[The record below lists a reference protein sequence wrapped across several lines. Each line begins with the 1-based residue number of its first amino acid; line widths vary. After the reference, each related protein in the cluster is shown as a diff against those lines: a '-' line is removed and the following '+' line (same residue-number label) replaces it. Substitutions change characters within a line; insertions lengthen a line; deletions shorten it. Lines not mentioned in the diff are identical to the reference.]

1 MCPCEAV
8 ASVESQRIF
17 VPPCGG
23 MEIVMK
29 KIVVLD
35 AGTLGD
41 DLSLAPL
48 EAEGEVTVYRLSP
61 PETIRERIAGADA
74 VILNKVKIGEAQLPD
89 EGAPGIICVAA
100 TGFDNIDLD
109 ACRRHGVAVANV
121 RGYSSESVMQVT
133 VGLVLSLLNRLPTY
147 CRATADGSYT
157 HGGNANM
164 LTPTYHEVAGL
175 TWGVVGAGKIGT
187 RVADVAR
194 ALGCRI
200 LTNRLHPDGVSV
212 DLETLLRA
220 SDIVT
225 VHTPLTPETR
235 GLIGE
240 PELSMMKD
248 GAILVNM
255 ARGAVTDEAA
265 VARAVIEGKL
275 GALGCVVYSTEPF
288 PENHPYYGIREREN
302 VLLTPHMSWG
312 AYEARARCLSEMIL
326 NMRAFFKGEQRNRVD
341 L

>member
-1 MCPCEAV
+1 MSDRCPPFFTKGIAE
-8 ASVESQRIF
+8 
-17 VPPCGG
+17 
-23 MEIVMK
+23 MK

-41 DLSLAPL
+41 DLSLLPL

-61 PETIRERIAGADA
+61 PETVRERITGADA
-74 VILNKVKIGEAQLPD
+74 VILNKVKIGEDQLP
-89 EGAPGIICVAA
+89 EVGAPGIICVAA

-109 ACRRHGVAVANV
+109 ACRKHGVAVANV
-121 RGYSSESVMQVT
+121 RGYSSDSVAQVT
-133 VGLVLSLLNRLPTY
+133 VGLVLSLITHLPAY
-147 CRATADGSYT
+147 CKATADGSYT
-157 HGGNANM
+157 CGGNANM
-164 LTPTYHEVAGL
+164 LVPTYHEIAGM
-175 TWGVVGAGKIGT
+175 TWGVVGAGKIGS

-194 ALGCRI
+194 ALGCRV
-200 LTNRLHPDGVSV
+200 LTNRRTPDGVSV
-212 DLETLLRA
+212 DLETLLRE

-240 PELSMMKD
+240 REISMMKD
-248 GAILVNM
+248 GVILVNM

-265 VARAVIEGKL
+265 VAEAVEAGKI
-275 GALGCVVYSTEPF
+275 GALGCDVFSVEPF
-288 PENHPYYGIREREN
+288 PESHPYYAIREREN

-326 NMRAFFKGEQRNRVD
+326 NMQAFFAGETRNRVD
-341 L
+341 I

>member
-1 MCPCEAV
+1 
-8 ASVESQRIF
+8 
-17 VPPCGG
+17 
-23 MEIVMK
+23 MK

-41 DLSLAPL
+41 DLSLTPL
-48 EAEGEVTVYRLSP
+48 EAEGEVTVYRTSP
-61 PETIRERIAGADA
+61 PETVKERIRGADA

-133 VGLVLSLLNRLPTY
+133 VGLVLSLITHLPAY
-147 CRATADGSYT
+147 CAATADGSYT
-157 HGGNANM
+157 HGGNAN
-164 LTPTYHEVAGL
+164 LLVPTYHEVAGL
-175 TWGVVGAGKIGT
+175 TWGIVGAGKIGS

-194 ALGCRI
+194 ALGCRV
-200 LTNRLHPDGVSV
+200 LTNRRHPDGVSV
-212 DLETLLRA
+212 DLATLLRE

-240 PELSMMKD
+240 AELAMMKD

-265 VARAVIEGKL
+265 VAEAVKSGKL
-275 GALGCVVYSTEPF
+275 GALGCDVYSVEPF
-288 PENHPYYGIREREN
+288 PESHPFYAIRDYDN

-312 AYEARARCLSEMIL
+312 AYEARDRCLREMIL
-326 NMRAFFKGEQRNRVD
+326 NMKAFFAGEMRCRVD
-341 L
+341 V

>member
-1 MCPCEAV
+1 
-8 ASVESQRIF
+8 
-17 VPPCGG
+17 
-23 MEIVMK
+23 MK

-41 DLSLAPL
+41 DLSLLPL
-48 EAEGEVTVYRLSP
+48 EAEGEVTVYRVSP
-61 PETIRERIAGADA
+61 PDTVRERITGADA

-89 EGAPGIICVAA
+89 AGAPGIICVAA
-100 TGFDNIDLD
+100 TGFDNIDLE

-133 VGLVLSLLNRLPTY
+133 VGLVLSLITHLPAY

-157 HGGNANM
+157 EGGNANM
-164 LTPTYHEVAGL
+164 LSPAYHEISGL
-175 TWGVVGAGKIGT
+175 TWGVVGAGKIGS

-194 ALGCRI
+194 ALGCRV
-200 LTNRLHPDGVSV
+200 LTNRLHPDGLSV
-212 DLETLLRA
+212 ELSTLLSE
-220 SDIVT
+220 SDIIT

-240 PELSMMKD
+240 RELAMMKD
-248 GAILVNM
+248 GVILVNM

-265 VARAVIEGKL
+265 VAAALMSGKL
-275 GALGCVVYSTEPF
+275 GALGCDVYSTEPF
-288 PENHPYYGIREREN
+288 PESHPYYAIRDREN

-312 AYEARARCLSEMIL
+312 AYEARARCLREMIL
-326 NMRAFFKGEQRNRVD
+326 NMQAFFAGEMRNRVD
-341 L
+341 I

>member
-1 MCPCEAV
+1 M
-8 ASVESQRIF
+8 R
-17 VPPCGG
+17 
-23 MEIVMK
+23 

-41 DLSLAPL
+41 DLSLLPL
-48 EAEGEVTVYRLSP
+48 EAEGEVTVYRVSP
-61 PETIRERIAGADA
+61 PDTVCERIRGADA
-74 VILNKVKIGEAQLPD
+74 VILNKVKIGEAQLP
-89 EGAPGIICVAA
+89 ETHAPGIICVAA
-100 TGFDNIDLD
+100 TGFDNIDLE
-109 ACRRHGVAVANV
+109 ACRKRSVAVANV

-133 VGLVLSLLNRLPTY
+133 VGLVLSLITHLPAY

-157 HGGNANM
+157 RGGNANM
-164 LTPTYHEVAGL
+164 LAPTYREIAGL
-175 TWGVVGAGKIGT
+175 TWGVVGAGKIGS

-194 ALGCRI
+194 ALGCRV
-200 LTNRLHPDGVSV
+200 LTNRRTPDGVSV
-212 DLETLLRA
+212 DLPTLLRE

-240 PELSMMKD
+240 AELALMKD

-265 VARAVIEGKL
+265 VAEAVKSGKL
-275 GALGCVVYSTEPF
+275 GALGCDVYSVEPF
-288 PENHPYYGIREREN
+288 PESHPFYAIRDREN

-312 AYEARARCLSEMIL
+312 AYEARARCLDEMIL
-326 NMRAFFKGEQRNRVD
+326 NMRAFFGGEIRNRVD
-341 L
+341 M

>member
-1 MCPCEAV
+1 
-8 ASVESQRIF
+8 
-17 VPPCGG
+17 
-23 MEIVMK
+23 MK
-29 KIVVLD
+29 RIVVLD

-48 EAEGEVTVYRLSP
+48 EAVGEVTVYRVSP
-61 PETIRERIAGADA
+61 PETVRERIAGADA
-74 VILNKVKIGEAQLPD
+74 VILNKVRIGEDQLPA

-100 TGFDNIDLD
+100 TGFDNIDLA

-121 RGYSSESVMQVT
+121 RGYSSESVAQVT
-133 VGLVLSLLNRLPTY
+133 VGLVLSLITHLPAY
-147 CRATADGSYT
+147 CRATAEGTYT
-157 HGGNANM
+157 AGGNANI
-164 LTPTYHEVAGL
+164 LTPTYHEIAGL
-175 TWGVVGAGKIGT
+175 TWGIVGAGRIGS

-194 ALGCRI
+194 ALGCRV

-212 DLETLLRA
+212 DLDTLLRE

-240 PELSMMKD
+240 AALATMKE

-265 VARAVIEGKL
+265 VAAAVISGKL
-275 GALGCVVYSTEPF
+275 GALGCDVYSTEPF
-288 PENHPYYGIREREN
+288 PKNHPYYAIRDREN

-312 AYEARARCLSEMIL
+312 AYEARERCLGEMIL
-326 NMRAFFKGEQRNRVD
+326 NMQAFFEGKTRNRVD

>member
-1 MCPCEAV
+1 
-8 ASVESQRIF
+8 
-17 VPPCGG
+17 
-23 MEIVMK
+23 MK
-29 KIVVLD
+29 RIVVLD

-41 DLSLAPL
+41 DLSLLPL
-48 EAEGEVTVYRLSP
+48 EAEGEVTVYRTSP
-61 PETIRERIAGADA
+61 PETVRERITGADA
-74 VILNKVKIGEAQLPD
+74 VILNKVKIGEDQLPD

-100 TGFDNIDLD
+100 TGFDNIDLE

-133 VGLVLSLLNRLPTY
+133 VGLVLSLITHLPAY
-147 CRATADGSYT
+147 CAATANGSYT
-157 HGGNANM
+157 RGGNANM
-164 LTPTYHEVAGL
+164 LSPSYHEIAGL
-175 TWGVVGAGKIGT
+175 TWGVVGAGKIGS

-194 ALGCRI
+194 ALGCRV
-200 LTNRLHPDGVSV
+200 LTNRRHPDGVSV
-212 DLETLLRA
+212 DLPTLLRE

-240 PELSMMKD
+240 EEITLMRD
-248 GAILVNM
+248 GVIFVNM

-265 VARAVIEGKL
+265 VAAAVEAGKI
-275 GALGCVVYSTEPF
+275 GALGCDVYSAEPF
-288 PENHPYYGIREREN
+288 PESHPYYAIRDREN

-326 NMRAFFKGEQRNRVD
+326 NMRAFFAGEERNRVD
-341 L
+341 I

>member
-1 MCPCEAV
+1 MDV
-8 ASVESQRIF
+8 K
-17 VPPCGG
+17 
-23 MEIVMK
+23 K

-41 DLSLAPL
+41 DLSLSPL
-48 EAEGEVTVYRLSP
+48 ETEGEVVVYRTSP
-61 PETIRERIAGADA
+61 PDTVRDRIAGADA
-74 VILNKVKIGEAQLPD
+74 VILNKVKIGEDQLPA

-100 TGFDNIDLD
+100 TGFDNIDLE

-133 VGLVLSLLNRLPTY
+133 IGLVLSLMIHLPAY
-147 CRATADGSYT
+147 CAATADGSYT

-164 LTPTYHEVAGL
+164 LVPTYHEVAGL
-175 TWGVVGAGKIGT
+175 TWGVVGAGKIGS

-194 ALGCRI
+194 ALGCRV
-200 LTNRLHPDGVSV
+200 LTNRRTPDGVSV
-212 DLETLLRA
+212 DLPTLLRE
-220 SDIVT
+220 SDIIT
-225 VHTPLTPETR
+225 IHTPLTPETR

-240 PELSMMKD
+240 EEISMMKD
-248 GAILVNM
+248 GVILVNM

-265 VARAVIEGKL
+265 VAAAVESGKL
-275 GALGCVVYSTEPF
+275 GGLGCDVYSLEPF
-288 PENHPYYGIREREN
+288 PESHPYYAIRERDN

-326 NMRAFFKGEQRNRVD
+326 NMRAFFDGELRNRVD
-341 L
+341 RAERLER

>member
-1 MCPCEAV
+1 
-8 ASVESQRIF
+8 
-17 VPPCGG
+17 
-23 MEIVMK
+23 MK

-48 EAEGEVTVYRLSP
+48 EAVGEVTVYRVSP
-61 PETIRERIAGADA
+61 PDTVRERITGADA
-74 VILNKVKIGEAQLPD
+74 VILNKVKIGEDQLPA

-100 TGFDNIDLD
+100 TGFDNIDLE
-109 ACRRHGVAVANV
+109 ACRKRGVAVANV
-121 RGYSSESVMQVT
+121 RGYSSESVAQVT
-133 VGLVLSLLNRLPTY
+133 VGLVLSLITHLPAY
-147 CRATADGSYT
+147 CKATADGSYT
-157 HGGNANM
+157 RGGNANM
-164 LTPTYHEVAGL
+164 LVPAYHEIAGM
-175 TWGVVGAGKIGT
+175 TWGVVGAGKIGS

-194 ALGCRI
+194 ALGCRV
-200 LTNRLHPDGVSV
+200 LTNRRHPDGVSV
-212 DLETLLRA
+212 DLETLLRE

-240 PELSMMKD
+240 REIAVMKD
-248 GAILVNM
+248 GVILVNM

-265 VARAVIEGKL
+265 VAAAVEAGKI
-275 GALGCVVYSTEPF
+275 GALGCDVYSTEPF
-288 PENHPYYGIREREN
+288 PESHPYYAIRDREN

-326 NMRAFFKGEQRNRVD
+326 NMEAFFAGNERNRVD
-341 L
+341 I

>member
-1 MCPCEAV
+1 M
-8 ASVESQRIF
+8 R
-17 VPPCGG
+17 
-23 MEIVMK
+23 

-41 DLSLAPL
+41 DLALTPL
-48 EAEGEVTVYRLSP
+48 EAEGEVTVYRVSP
-61 PETIRERIAGADA
+61 PETVRERITGADA
-74 VILNKVKIGEAQLPD
+74 VILNKVKIGEDQLPD
-89 EGAPGIICVAA
+89 EGAPAIICVAA
-100 TGFDNIDLD
+100 TGFDNVDLE

-121 RGYSSESVMQVT
+121 RGYSSESVAQVT
-133 VGLVLSLLNRLPTY
+133 VGLVLSLITHLPAY

-157 HGGNANM
+157 RGGNANM
-164 LTPTYHEVAGL
+164 LMPAYHEISGM
-175 TWGVVGAGKIGT
+175 TWGIVGAGRIGS

-194 ALGCRI
+194 ALGCRV
-200 LTNRLHPDGVSV
+200 LTNRRTSDGVSV
-212 DLETLLRA
+212 DLETLLRE

-240 PELSMMKD
+240 GEIALMKE
-248 GAILVNM
+248 GVILVNM

-265 VARAVIEGKL
+265 VAAAVEAGKI
-275 GALGCVVYSTEPF
+275 GGLGCDVYSAEPF
-288 PENHPYYGIREREN
+288 PESHPYYAIRDREN

-326 NMRAFFKGEQRNRVD
+326 NMRAFFAGEERNRVD